1 MPVVP
6 METNAATESIT
17 TPLPTIVVSDMA
29 GRGIMTFE
37 LKECRGNKL
46 KIIESAATNISM
58 WVNCVVP
65 LSESQFIVFDQDNN
79 LFIFQKSLYPTSIEE
94 KLRLVLIGSFCIGE
108 EVQSASFGSLRVL
121 QGQTEQEGNLK
132 ENEEA
137 KEQART
143 ERKKKSYLTEKTSSL
158 QQD

>member
-6 METNAATESIT
+6 IKTDTATEMIV
-17 TPLPTIVVSDMA
+17 TPLPTIIVSDMA

-65 LSESQFIVFDQDNN
+65 LSES
-79 LFIFQKSLYPTSIEE
+79 
-94 KLRLVLIGSFCIGE
+94 
-108 EVQSASFGSLRVL
+108 
-121 QGQTEQEGNLK
+121 
-132 ENEEA
+132 
-137 KEQART
+137 
-143 ERKKKSYLTEKTSSL
+143 
-158 QQD
+158 

>member
-6 METNAATESIT
+6 METNAATETIT

-108 EVQSASFGSLRVL
+108 EVQSASYGSLRVL
-121 QGQTEQEGNLK
+121 
-132 ENEEA
+132 
-137 KEQART
+137 
-143 ERKKKSYLTEKTSSL
+143 
-158 QQD
+158 

>member
-65 LSESQFIVFDQDNN
+65 LSES
-79 LFIFQKSLYPTSIEE
+79 
-94 KLRLVLIGSFCIGE
+94 
-108 EVQSASFGSLRVL
+108 
-121 QGQTEQEGNLK
+121 
-132 ENEEA
+132 
-137 KEQART
+137 
-143 ERKKKSYLTEKTSSL
+143 
-158 QQD
+158 